1 MSSPS
6 PSKRGWMRDFKMDLH
21 IHTCL
26 SPCSDETMLPGAVI
40 EQSRK
45 KNLDGIGICDHNSAE
60 NVMAVKKAGEREGIY
75 VFGGLEITS
84 SEEVHVLAL
93 FEDTTKVEVMQNI
106 VYRALSGENDE
117 NYFGRQFLVDEHDHI
132 IGSTQKL
139 LIGSSSMSVNQ
150 VVSIIHHLGG
160 IAIAAHI
167 DRESFSIIG
176 QLGFIPE
183 ELSLDAVELSPGCEP
198 DKIVDYKKYGFPLVR
213 FSDAHLL
220 PDIGKTFTTFYINEP
235 SLAEILKALRGI
247 DGRTV
252 RI

>member
-1 MSSPS
+1 MHWVFPV
-6 PSKRGWMRDFKMDLH
+6 KEFRLDLH

-26 SPCSDETMLPGAVI
+26 SPCGESEMVPTAVI
-40 EQSRK
+40 EQARK

-60 NVMAVKKAGEREGIY
+60 NAMAVKKAGEREGVY

-93 FEDTTKVEVMQNI
+93 FEDSTKLEGMQNI

-117 NYFGRQFLVDEHDHI
+117 NYFGRQLIVDEHDHI

-150 VVSIIHHLGG
+150 VVSLIHHLGG
-160 IAIAAHI
+160 IAIASHI
-167 DRESFSIIG
+167 DRESFSIVG
-176 QLGFIPE
+176 QLGFIPK
-183 ELSLDAVELSPGCEP
+183 ELSLDAVEISPRCEP
-198 DKIVDYKKYGFPLVR
+198 TKMADYVKYGFPLVR
-213 FSDAHLL
+213 FSDAHFL
-220 PDIGKTFTTFYINEP
+220 PDIGKTFTIFYINEL
-235 SLAEILKALRGI
+235 SLTEIIKALRGI

-252 RI
+252 RM